1 MSGSFQFNASGVTI
15 EDFSDKSLKFQF
27 TLDNF
32 NQYSQQLRVIIMS
45 RQNYDPMTEFKKL
58 EPKQQ
63 RLFNEELN
71 KYIRALTGDFHNK
84 ITEDF
89 NYICQ
94 EEIFP
99 FLNTKYKNMA
109 IRPSN
114 EEELSKETKEYTE
127 LIFKSSMLDNE
138 LTETQLNKIPIIDK

>member
-1 MSGSFQFNASGVTI
+1 MNGSFQF
-15 EDFSDKSLKFQF
+15 
-27 TLDNF
+27 TLENF
-32 NQYSQQLRVIIMS
+32 HQYSQQLRVIIMS
-45 RQNYDPMTEFKKL
+45 RQNYDPMTQFKNL

-99 FLNTKYKNMA
+99 FLNTKYKNMVL
-109 IRPSN
+109 RPSN

-127 LIFKSSMLDNE
+127 LIFRNSMLDNE
-138 LTETQLNKIPIIDK
+138 LTETQLKKIPIIDNP

>member
-1 MSGSFQFNASGVTI
+1 MSGSF
-15 EDFSDKSLKFQF
+15 EF

-32 NQYSQQLRVIIMS
+32 HQYSQQLRVIIMS
-45 RQNYDPMTEFKKL
+45 RQNHDPMTQFKHL

-71 KYIRALTGDFHNK
+71 KYIRALTITGDFEKK

-89 NYICQ
+89 NYVCQ

-109 IRPSN
+109 VRPSTQ
-114 EEELSKETKEYTE
+114 EELAQETKEYTE

-138 LTETQLNKIPIIDK
+138 LTETQLNKIPVIDK

>member
-1 MSGSFQFNASGVTI
+1 
-15 EDFSDKSLKFQF
+15 
-27 TLDNF
+27 
-32 NQYSQQLRVIIMS
+32 MS
-45 RQNYDPMTEFKKL
+45 RQNYDPMTQFKNL

-71 KYIRALTGDFHNK
+71 RYIRALTGDFHNK

-89 NYICQ
+89 NYICN

-109 IRPSN
+109 VRPSN
-114 EEELSKETKEYTE
+114 EEELANETKEYTE
-127 LIFKSSMLDNE
+127 LIFRNSMLDNE
-138 LTETQLNKIPIIDK
+138 LTETQLKKIPIIDK

>member
-1 MSGSFQFNASGVTI
+1 MSGS
-15 EDFSDKSLKFQF
+15 FQF

-32 NQYSQQLRVIIMS
+32 HQYSQQLRVIIMS
-45 RQNYDPMTEFKKL
+45 RQNYDPMTQFKNL

-71 KYIRALTGDFHNK
+71 KYIRALTGEDFHNK

-89 NYICQ
+89 NYICN

-109 IRPSN
+109 VRPSN
-114 EEELSKETKEYTE
+114 EEELANETKEYTE
-127 LIFKSSMLDNE
+127 LIFRNSMLEND
-138 LTETQLNKIPIIDK
+138 LTETQLKKIPVNDN

>member
-1 MSGSFQFNASGVTI
+1 MSGS
-15 EDFSDKSLKFQF
+15 FQF

-32 NQYSQQLRVIIMS
+32 HQYSQQLRVIIMS
-45 RQNYDPMTEFKKL
+45 RQNYDPMTQFKHL

-109 IRPSN
+109 VRPSN

-127 LIFKSSMLDNE
+127 LIFRNSILDNE